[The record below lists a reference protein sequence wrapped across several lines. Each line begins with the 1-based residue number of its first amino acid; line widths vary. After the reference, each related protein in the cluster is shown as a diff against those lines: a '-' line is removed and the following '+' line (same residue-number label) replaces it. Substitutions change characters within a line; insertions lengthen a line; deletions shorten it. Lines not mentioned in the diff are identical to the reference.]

1 MFAIS
6 ESVVA
11 AGATAGIM
19 LGCFLVVWA
28 MRGGRAGREP
38 ATGREAGPGAGA
50 AGQTTNELTRQLID
64 ELDRKTERLE
74 RLLARVEEAER
85 RVVRVGLAEGVAAG
99 VVEGGSEERVAGRVD
114 TGAFLNDDPS
124 NAMIFEMAEQGRT
137 SQEIAAALDRPAGQ
151 VELVL
156 NLRRASRR
164 GAG

>member
-1 MFAIS
+1 
-6 ESVVA
+6 
-11 AGATAGIM
+11 
-19 LGCFLVVWA
+19 
-28 MRGGRAGREP
+28 
-38 ATGREAGPGAGA
+38 
-50 AGQTTNELTRQLID
+50 LID